1 MQPIHTLV
9 EILQDRGQRRLP
21 LERMYRHV
29 CREDLLIEAYAK
41 IGKNDGSTTPGVDG
55 QTVDGMSLEKIRR
68 VAQVLGNGES
78 VWTPVRRVHI
88 PKKSGGSRP
97 LGIPSWS
104 DRLVQQAIKFILEP
118 YFEPQFSKYSFGF
131 RPGLGCHHALH
142 EVTTWKATKWF
153 IEGDISKC
161 FDTVDH
167 AVLMQILGEKLH
179 DDRLLKL
186 IRTMLEAGY
195 MEDGKLGRT
204 YSGTPQGG
212 IASPLLANV
221 YLDQLDQFVERELLP
236 RYNRGKIRKV
246 NPEWR
251 GVNNAINNNRERLSG
266 DEYCRLVRL
275 RRTLPSYVT
284 DDPDFRRLRY
294 IRYADDFL
302 LGFIGPKS
310 EAEQIKVEIRNFLSA
325 KLGLQLSESKTL
337 ITHAT
342 EEKARFLGYEIAI
355 RQSDDKV
362 APFRGGTRRCVNG
375 VVGLFVPRNIA
386 RDRMQRFIRSG
397 KPAPIFGL
405 LAQSDLHIVSY
416 YQAIYRGLVNYYR
429 MAHNLSTR
437 LNKVRYVLEVS
448 MVKTLATKHKCSCAS
463 LWHRHKEKVIAGDQ
477 RVNAF
482 VVRESREG
490 KPTLTAF
497 FGGLSLRR
505 EKFVPIND
513 RVVEVFAGSSD
524 LIQRLHATRCQLCG
538 AQGVPCENHHIRR
551 LAELT
556 KSKKPLPEWK
566 KAMLVA
572 RRKTL
577 TVCVDCHQAIHGG
590 TYDGPA
596 LS

>member
-1 MQPIHTLV
+1 MQPIHMLV
-9 EILQDRGQRRLP
+9 EILRDRGQRRLP

-29 CREDLLIEAYAK
+29 CREDLLAEAYAK
-41 IGKNDGSTTPGVDG
+41 IGKNDGATTPGVDG
-55 QTVDGMSLEKIRR
+55 RTVDGMSLGEIRKISR
-68 VAQVLGNGES
+68 VLRDGDW
-78 VWTPVRRVHI
+78 VWRPVRRVHI
-88 PKKSGGSRP
+88 PKKGGGTRP
-97 LGIPSWS
+97 LGIPSWG
-104 DRLVQQAIKFILEP
+104 DRLVQQAVKFILEP

-131 RPGLGCHHALH
+131 RPCLGCHHALH
-142 EVTTWKATKWF
+142 EVTTWHATKWF

-167 AVLMQILGEKLH
+167 DVLMQILGAKLH

-195 MEDGKLGRT
+195 MEGWTFGRT

-212 IASPLLANV
+212 IASPLLANI
-221 YLDQLDQFVERELLP
+221 YLDQLDQFVERDLLP

-251 GVNNAINNNRERLSG
+251 GVNNAINNNRGRLSG
-266 DEYCRLVRL
+266 DEYRRLVRL
-275 RRTLPSYVT
+275 RRSLPSYVT

-294 IRYADDFL
+294 VRYADDFL

-310 EAEQIKVEIRNFLSA
+310 EAEQIKAEVRDFLASE
-325 KLGLQLSESKTL
+325 LRLRLSQAKTL

-342 EEKARFLGYEIAI
+342 DEKARFLGYEIAI
-355 RQSDDKV
+355 RWNDDKV

-375 VVGLFVPRNIA
+375 VVGLFVPRDVV
-386 RDRMQRFIRSG
+386 RDRLRRFIRAG
-397 KPAPIFGL
+397 KPAPLASLI
-405 LAQSDLHIVSY
+405 AQSDLHIVSY

-429 MAHNLSTR
+429 MAHNLSKR
-437 LNKVRYVLEVS
+437 LDKVRYVLEVS
-448 MVKTLATKHKCSCAS
+448 LVKTLANKHKCSCAS
-463 LWHRHKEKVIAGDQ
+463 LWRRHKEEVIATGHL
-477 RVNAF
+477 VKAF

-490 KPTLTAF
+490 KPDLTAF

-505 EKFVPIND
+505 EEFVPLDD

-538 AQGVPCENHHIRR
+538 AEGVPLQNHHIRQ

-556 KSKKPLPEWK
+556 KGKGPLPRWK
-566 KAMLVA
+566 KAMLVM

-577 TVCVDCHQAIHGG
+577 TACMSCHRAIHGG

-596 LS
+596 L

>member
-1 MQPIHTLV
+1 
-9 EILQDRGQRRLP
+9 
-21 LERMYRHV
+21 MYRHV
-29 CREDLLIEAYAK
+29 CREDLLVEAYAK
-41 IGKNDGSTTPGVDG
+41 IGKNDGATTPGVDG
-55 QTVDGMSLEKIRR
+55 RTVDGMSLEQIRR
-68 VAQVLGNGES
+68 ISQVLKDGGW
-78 VWTPVRRVHI
+78 VWKPVRRVHI
-88 PKKSGGSRP
+88 PKKSGGTRP

-131 RPGLGCHHALH
+131 RPGRGCHDALH
-142 EVTTWKATKWF
+142 EVTSWQATKWF

-167 AVLMQILGEKLH
+167 TVLVQILGEKLH

-195 MEDGKLGRT
+195 MEDWKLGRT
-204 YSGTPQGG
+204 HSGTPQGG
-212 IASPLLANV
+212 IASPLLANI
-221 YLDQLDQFVERELLP
+221 YLDQLDQFVERDLLP
-236 RYNRGKIRKV
+236 RYNRGKIRKI

-266 DEYCRLVRL
+266 DEYQRLVCL

-294 IRYADDFL
+294 VRYADDFL

-310 EAEQIKVEIRNFLSA
+310 EAEEIKGQIRDFLDNTL
-325 KLGLQLSESKTL
+325 KLRLSEEKTL
-337 ITHAT
+337 VTHAT

-355 RQSDDKV
+355 RQSDNKV
-362 APFRGGTRRCVNG
+362 APFRGGIRRCVNG
-375 VVGLFVPRNIA
+375 VVGLFVPRDVA
-386 RDRMQRFIRSG
+386 RARLQRFIRGG
-397 KPAPIFGL
+397 KPAPLYALI
-405 LAQSDLHIVSY
+405 AQSDLHIVSY

-429 MAHNLSTR
+429 MAHNLCTR
-437 LNKVRYVLEVS
+437 LDKVRYVLEVS
-448 MVKTLATKHKCSCAS
+448 MVKTLASKHKCSCAS
-463 LWHRHKEKVIAGDQ
+463 LWHRHKEEVIAGDQ
-477 RVNAF
+477 RVKAF

-490 KPTLTAF
+490 RPTLTTF

-505 EKFVPIND
+505 EKFVPLDD

-524 LIQRLHATRCQLCG
+524 LVQRLRATCCQLCG
-538 AQGVPCENHHIRR
+538 ARGVPCENHHIRR

-556 KSKKPLPEWK
+556 KCAKPLPEWK

-577 TVCVDCHQAIHGG
+577 TVCTACHQSIHGG
-590 TYDGPA
+590 TYDGVG